1 MKKILILQTRPGIGD
16 LCIFLSAMH
25 EIAKKNPEN
34 EITLI
39 TATRT
44 KADEILENDPYI
56 KKIIFLDKDI
66 YNYKEGFFSKFFKL
80 KKFISQENF
89 SKAFIMHYGIRYRS
103 ICKIAGVGEIF
114 SYQIFKKKDNISKKI
129 YDQTREWLKINSYNR
144 NANLKI
150 SNSNTNNK
158 KNIIIG
164 IGSSGLSR
172 RWELKKFIN
181 VIKFLNSK
189 NQFNFI
195 IAAGKNEENDSNEI
209 ISNVGENINISSMCN
224 DSIGEALKKI
234 KNSFIYFG
242 TDSAFMHLSAGLKVK
257 SFALFG
263 DTPTNYAEYSDLIK
277 PILPD
282 GFNEIGHDSNA
293 MHLIDESK
301 VCNILE
307 KYLSESV

>member
-56 KKIIFLDKDI
+56 KKIIFLDNDI
-66 YNYKEGFFSKFFKL
+66 YNFNKGFFSKFFKL
-80 KKFISQENF
+80 KKFISQESF
-89 SKAFIMHYGIRYRS
+89 SKAFIMHYGIRYRF
-103 ICKIAGVGEIF
+103 ICKIAGVKEVF
-114 SYQIFKKKDNISKKI
+114 SYPIFKKKENISKKI
-129 YDQTREWLKINSYNR
+129 YDQTREWLKINSYDR
-144 NANLKI
+144 NANIKI
-150 SNSNTNNK
+150 SSSNDSNK
-158 KNIIIG
+158 KNIIVG

-172 RWELKKFIN
+172 RWELKKFVN

-189 NQFNFI
+189 KQFNFI
-195 IAAGKNEENDSNEI
+195 IAAGKNEKNDSDEI
-209 ISNVGENINISSMCN
+209 ISNVGEKISISSMCN

-263 DTPTNYAEYSDLIK
+263 DTPTNYAEYSDLIE
-277 PILPD
+277 PILPE
-282 GFNEIGHDSNA
+282 GFKEISHDSNA
-293 MHLIDESK
+293 MHLIDEKK
-301 VCNILE
+301 VCDILE
-307 KYLSESV
+307 KYFSKNI